1 MDLTIFILAI
11 VYIVGVILVLIG
23 IARYAR
29 SFKKDSNTFH
39 NIDNS
44 SSVKDLDLKIICK
57 QL

>member
-44 SSVKDLDLKIICK
+44 SSAKDLDLKIICK
-57 QL
+57 